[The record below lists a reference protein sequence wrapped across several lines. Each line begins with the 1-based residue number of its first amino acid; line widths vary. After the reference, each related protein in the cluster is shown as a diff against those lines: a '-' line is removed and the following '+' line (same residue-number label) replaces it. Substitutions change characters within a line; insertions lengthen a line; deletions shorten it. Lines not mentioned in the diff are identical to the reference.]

1 MKKLPRFLLIFAAL
15 MLLTTSFAAFAQDN
29 VTEISFSIWVGCESS
44 EAKAIQTAIDAFETD
59 HPDIKVN
66 LECIANDGY
75 QEKISAMIASG
86 TNPDMGYLNE
96 AVALEWASEGALL
109 DLTDYFAN
117 DPVAS
122 ARLPQSFYRYGD
134 NQILGTNT
142 GGEIMLMFYNKD
154 NFDAAGIDY
163 PPSNP
168 ADAWTWS
175 EFENVCKQLT
185 IDRNGNNAASADFD
199 PDNIDTYGCDAG
211 SWWAAYYPLLVSNGT
226 DIITEDGMQL
236 LLDTPEAQEVFQ
248 NLHDLIYV
256 DHVMPS
262 PAAFQARQDVGLKT
276 GKLAMKI
283 DGHWAT
289 SDLSTTD
296 GLNFG
301 IGVLPQY
308 DKPVTVFLGGV
319 TVIFGNT
326 PNPDA
331 AFEFYKYHND
341 PEYVPMYKEG
351 LWMPLL
357 EEYYTDPVKRDE
369 WLHGQPGVYPEGVEE
384 SVVDYTMNYSVQA
397 PIYWVKNWTQ
407 IMDEAITPA
416 IQAIFADEMSV
427 PDALQQAV
435 DMGNALTEGRWV
447 N

>member
-1 MKKLPRFLLIFAAL
+1 
-15 MLLTTSFAAFAQDN
+15 
-29 VTEISFSIWVGCESS
+29 
-44 EAKAIQTAIDAFETD
+44 
-59 HPDIKVN
+59 
-66 LECIANDGY
+66 
-75 QEKISAMIASG
+75 
-86 TNPDMGYLNE
+86 
-96 AVALEWASEGALL
+96 
-109 DLTDYFAN
+109 
-117 DPVAS
+117 
-122 ARLPQSFYRYGD
+122 
-134 NQILGTNT
+134 
-142 GGEIMLMFYNKD
+142 
-154 NFDAAGIDY
+154 
-163 PPSNP
+163 
-168 ADAWTWS
+168 
-175 EFENVCKQLT
+175 
-185 IDRNGNNAASADFD
+185 
-199 PDNIDTYGCDAG
+199 
-211 SWWAAYYPLLVSNGT
+211 
-226 DIITEDGMQL
+226 
-236 LLDTPEAQEVFQ
+236 
-248 NLHDLIYV
+248 
-256 DHVMPS
+256 MPS

-384 SVVDYTMNYSVQA
+384 LVVDYTMNYSVQA

-416 IQAIFADEMSV
+416 I
-427 PDALQQAV
+427 
-435 DMGNALTEGRWV
+435 
-447 N
+447 